1 MKKRNSNKF
10 LRKLGL
16 RLIAAALVL
25 VGLVVLV
32 DLRIRPIIE
41 KTSSYQSR
49 ILATRIINQ
58 AVYDEVNSEL
68 FDYSK
73 LVTVT
78 FGNDGRVTSI
88 ESNMMNINKLK
99 TLVTQN
105 INEEIKGIE
114 DHDLGISL
122 GTISGIHLFY
132 GKGPSIP
139 FHVAPKGYVN
149 TQLISEFS
157 EAGINQT
164 LHRILLE
171 VSVDV
176 SAIIPGYTTSVD
188 VTTNFVVAET
198 VIVGSIP
205 DSYTHVITGDS
216 DLIGRIN
223 DYAAR

>member
-1 MKKRNSNKF
+1 M
-10 LRKLGL
+10 
-16 RLIAAALVL
+16 
-25 VGLVVLV
+25 
-32 DLRIRPIIE
+32 
-41 KTSSYQSR
+41 
-49 ILATRIINQ
+49 
-58 AVYDEVNSEL
+58 
-68 FDYSK
+68 
-73 LVTVT
+73 
-78 FGNDGRVTSI
+78 
-88 ESNMMNINKLK
+88 
-99 TLVTQN
+99 
-105 INEEIKGIE
+105 
-114 DHDLGISL
+114 
-122 GTISGIHLFY
+122 
-132 GKGPSIP
+132 
-139 FHVAPKGYVN
+139 N

-216 DLIGRIN
+216 DLIGKIN